1 MALVG
6 AHNLLSAVYEYNEL
20 ELHLYRES
28 TSFYT
33 ANEICTL
40 SRNDYEIW
48 R

>member
-1 MALVG
+1 MDLVG
-6 AHNLLSAVYEYNEL
+6 AHNLLSAVYENNEL
-20 ELHLYRES
+20 EFFLYRES

-33 ANEICTL
+33 TNEMCTL